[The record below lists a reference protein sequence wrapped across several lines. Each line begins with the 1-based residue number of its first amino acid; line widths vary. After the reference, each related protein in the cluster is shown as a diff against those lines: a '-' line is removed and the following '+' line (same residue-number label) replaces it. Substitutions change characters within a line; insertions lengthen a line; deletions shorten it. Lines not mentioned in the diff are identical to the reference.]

1 MQIPK
6 ELILQF
12 IREKFNDDS
21 KAQEADEQLPG
32 QVDTDQHADL
42 LSRFGIDPVELIMK
56 FAGGGGDNDGGLG
69 GLGGLA
75 GKVGL

>member
-6 ELILQF
+6 EMILQL
-12 IREKFNDDS
+12 IREKFNDDG
-21 KAQEADEQLPG
+21 KAQEADAQLPG

-42 LSRFGIDPVELIMK
+42 LSRFGVDPGELIAK
-56 FAGGGGDNDGGLG
+56 FTGGGGGDDKGG

-75 GKVGL
+75 GKIGL